1 MPLVCLCVNWRE
13 GSRKAVLSVTRYH
26 TETSNTVTCCHLL
39 TFTPLKAWQM
49 LGRQSFSISINKL
62 VSIINQTY
70 PACQSL
76 RSSKELT
83 YQPTDG
89 WIQRDLDLLAYYIR
103 TGFCFLQIMPFIQ
116 TSQMYFTLKFQWSRY
131 YLQRLWQSKTKPLLV
146 WRFKWKIKVQTKIL
160 KRPYIHLHKHLIHI
174 IVSTNIPS
182 KLDQP

>member
-1 MPLVCLCVNWRE
+1 MLNCMHSYIIKNRKVFGKMPLVCLCVNWRE

-26 TETSNTVTCCHLL
+26 TETSITVTCCHLL

-103 TGFCFLQIMPFIQ
+103 TGFCFLQIMP
-116 TSQMYFTLKFQWSRY
+116 
-131 YLQRLWQSKTKPLLV
+131 
-146 WRFKWKIKVQTKIL
+146 
-160 KRPYIHLHKHLIHI
+160 LHTDIPNVLYSE
-174 IVSTNIPS
+174 VSVE
-182 KLDQP
+182 